1 MSTRIATS
9 TIYSRNTSY
18 LQNLNNKMNKY
29 EEQYQTGQRYKTA
42 SEAPSEYGA
51 AMRMTSEI
59 AMYEQYSDNAG
70 YAYDNLSIEETSLS
84 TINSRLD
91 RAKTLMQSAVNG
103 SYSKEEHL
111 AIAAELE
118 QIQKEVLDLMNSQTA
133 LGEYVF
139 SGSKSDTPAFKL
151 VYDQQTCT
159 SKYEYQ
165 GDNGQREIQA
175 SPSVKVAV
183 SDSGLGVFQK
193 VEKARSIDMGGDND
207 NWTYSNYD
215 EFAKFYDTVCEEGL
229 PSVPWEDRNKFLIS
243 DEGDGTAS
251 VVRNGVFYENL
262 TIDDN
267 GHVDF
272 HGIDIAMNGEANV
285 SFRLEK
291 AGTDNVL
298 NFMQDAIDALKDEN
312 VTGMECAMRLERAQ
326 LNLDNAQTS
335 INTTLSA
342 VGGRQNV
349 LQSTMDSNEQISDV
363 KKENRANIAEV
374 DVYEASSNLLQVQS
388 NLQMA
393 MKSFTM
399 ITQTSLF
406 DYI

>member
-139 SGSKSDTPAFKL
+139 SGSKSDTPAFTL
-151 VYDQQTCT
+151 TYDQST
-159 SKYEYQ
+159 SKGKYVYQ

-193 VEKARSIDMGGDND
+193 VETARSITMGDATD
-207 NWTYSNYD
+207 KWSYSNYD
-215 EFAKFYDTVCEEGL
+215 EFVKFFDSECDYSGDWNL
-229 PSVPWEDRNKFLIS
+229 KNKFVFQNM
-243 DEGDGTAS
+243 GDGS
-251 VVRNGVFYENL
+251 VTITKDGSPYESL
-262 TIDDN
+262 PMDDN
-267 GHVDF
+267 GHVNF
-272 HGIDIAMNGEANV
+272 HGLDIAMNDDGNV
-285 SFRLEK
+285 SFRFDK
-291 AGTDNVL
+291 PGTDNVL
-298 NFMQDAIDALKDEN
+298 NSIQDAIDALKDES
-312 VTGMECAMRLERAQ
+312 VTGMDAAMRLQKAQ
-326 LNLDNAQTS
+326 INLSNVQTS

-342 VGGRQNV
+342 IGGRQNV

-374 DVYEASSNLLQVQS
+374 DMFEASSNLLQVQS

>member
-139 SGSKSDTPAFKL
+139 SGSKSDTPAFTL
-151 VYDQQTCT
+151 TYDQSTGKG
-159 SKYEYQ
+159 KYVYQ

-193 VEKARSIDMGGDND
+193 VATAKSIKMGDDND
-207 NWTYSNYD
+207 KWSYSNYD
-215 EFAKFYDTVCEEGL
+215 EFTKFFDVECENGTGD
-229 PSVPWEDRNKFLIS
+229 WEARNKF
-243 DEGDGTAS
+243 
-251 VVRNGVFYENL
+251 VVTDYGNGIARVTRNGSEYENL
-262 TIDDN
+262 SIDDN
-267 GHVDF
+267 GHVNF
-272 HGIDIAMNGEANV
+272 HGIDIAMDGKTTV

-291 AGTDNVL
+291 PSTDNVL
-298 NFMQDAIDALKDEN
+298 NSIQDAIDALKDES
-312 VTGMECAMRLERAQ
+312 VTGMDAAMHLQKAQ
-326 LNLDNAQTS
+326 INLSNVQTS

-342 VGGRQNV
+342 IGGRQNV

-374 DVYEASSNLLQVQS
+374 DMFEASSNLLQVQS